1 MLVSIFQSPPRQPGG
16 VVGADVKPWPVYI
29 YVKKKKK
36 KKKAIIWTNADL
48 INWRIYA
55 AQGGDELN

>member
-29 YVKKKKK
+29 YIYVKKKKK
-36 KKKAIIWTNADL
+36 KKKKKKNNIGECKCL
-48 INWRIYA
+48 H
-55 AQGGDELN
+55 